1 MAESSVTH
9 AAEIERGERFEFG
22 ANWSRFLRVLNEE
35 RIAAAEQSLRGMLEV
50 ETLVGRRF
58 LDIGCG
64 SGLFSLAARRLG
76 ATVHSFD
83 YDPRSV
89 ACAMELRRRYFD
101 GDQSWTIAE
110 GSVLDADYVSS
121 LGEFDV
127 VYSWGV
133 LHHTGAM
140 WKALDNAATPL
151 KVGGQLFVAIYN
163 TQPGWTPFYTRIKRL
178 YVESPAVG
186 KWFIAGTYI
195 GVTTLRQFLS
205 DVRHG
210 RNPFAVY
217 KEYQTRARGMS
228 VWYDLIDWLGG
239 YPFETARPE
248 EIFDFYRRR
257 GFALQRLT
265 TDAGLGCNQ
274 FVFRRHAE
282 SGNAAPIGGEGQL
295 S

>member
-9 AAEIERGERFEFG
+9 ADEVQRGERFEFG

-35 RIAAAEQSLRGMLEV
+35 RIAAAERSLTGMLEV
-50 ETLVGRRF
+50 RDLVGRRF

-89 ACAMELRRRYFD
+89 ACTTELRRRYFD
-101 GDQSWTIAE
+101 GDERWTIAE

-121 LGEFDV
+121 LGDFDI

-140 WKALDNAATPL
+140 WQALNNAAVPT

-178 YVESPAVG
+178 YVASPTVG
-186 KWFIAGTYI
+186 KWFIAGGYI
-195 GVTTLRQFLS
+195 GVATLRQFLS

-210 RNPFAVY
+210 RNPLALY
-217 KEYQTRARGMS
+217 RGYQTQARGMS
-228 VWYDLIDWLGG
+228 VWYDLIDWVGG

-248 EIFDFYRRR
+248 EIFDFYRSR
-257 GFALQRLT
+257 GFSLQRLT

-274 FVFRRHAE
+274 FVFRRDRVINGSPWNHFSHTA
-282 SGNAAPIGGEGQL
+282 
-295 S
+295 

>member
-1 MAESSVTH
+1 MVGSSVTH
-9 AAEIERGERFEFG
+9 AEEVKRGDRFEFG
-22 ANWSRFLRVLNEE
+22 ANWSRFLGVLNEE
-35 RIAAAEQSLRGMLEV
+35 RIAAAVQSLSAMLEV
-50 ETLVGRRF
+50 TDLSGRTF

-83 YDPRSV
+83 FDPQSV
-89 ACAMELRRRYFD
+89 ACAAELRRRYFD
-101 GDQSWTIAE
+101 GDQRWTVAE
-110 GSVLDADYVSS
+110 GSVLDRNYMSS

-140 WKALDNAATPL
+140 WQALHNASIPA

-178 YVESPAVG
+178 YVASPTVG
-186 KWFIAGTYI
+186 KWVIAGAYM
-195 GVTTLRQFLS
+195 GVATARQFLS
-205 DVRHG
+205 DVRHV
-210 RNPFAVY
+210 RNPFASY
-217 KEYQTRARGMS
+217 RDYQKQARGMS
-228 VWYDLIDWLGG
+228 VWYDLIDWVGG

-257 GFALQRLT
+257 GFMLQRLL
-265 TDAGLGCNQ
+265 TDSGLGCNQ
-274 FVFRRHAE
+274 FVFRRE
-282 SGNAAPIGGEGQL
+282 SNPVVAP
-295 S
+295 SAK